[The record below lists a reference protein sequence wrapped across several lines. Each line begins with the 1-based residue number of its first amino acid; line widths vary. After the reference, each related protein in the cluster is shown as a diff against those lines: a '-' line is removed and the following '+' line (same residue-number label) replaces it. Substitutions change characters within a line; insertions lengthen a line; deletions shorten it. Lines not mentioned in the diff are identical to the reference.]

1 MPKHGRTPVS
11 AGRHPC
17 TDEGGQ
23 NMSITEQESNESNE
37 IILALAELARFYVDK
52 NGASMT
58 AKARARRRV
67 RDVLYIK

>member
-1 MPKHGRTPVS
+1 
-11 AGRHPC
+11 
-17 TDEGGQ
+17 
-23 NMSITEQESNESNE
+23 MSITEQESNESNE